1 MLRWT
6 ASPDLLAISKFSW
19 SRFNQALTSA
29 GSSVAKKSASKTS
42 GDFFE
47 THRIKQKFSILKYEE
62 RWSGNFRELVVKNI
76 NKADVGEY
84 SVEAKGAKQAAKL
97 TIVTDKSQ
105 TTSSL
110 RSKAG
115 P

>member
-1 MLRWT
+1 MT
-6 ASPDLLAISKFSW
+6 
-19 SRFNQALTSA
+19 
-29 GSSVAKKSASKTS
+29 KTNV
-42 GDFFE
+42 E
-47 THRIKQKFSILKYEE
+47 ISILKYEE

-76 NKADVGEY
+76 NKSDVGEY
-84 SVEAKGAKQAAKL
+84 SVEARGSTQKSKL
-97 TIVTDKSQ
+97 SIASDKSQ

>member
-1 MLRWT
+1 MKNVK
-6 ASPDLLAISKFSW
+6 P
-19 SRFNQALTSA
+19 
-29 GSSVAKKSASKTS
+29 KTKVN
-42 GDFFE
+42 
-47 THRIKQKFSILKYEE
+47 ISILKYEE

-76 NKADVGEY
+76 NKSDVGEY
-84 SVEAKGAKQAAKL
+84 SVQAKGSTQKSKL
-97 TIVTDKSQ
+97 SIVSDKSQ